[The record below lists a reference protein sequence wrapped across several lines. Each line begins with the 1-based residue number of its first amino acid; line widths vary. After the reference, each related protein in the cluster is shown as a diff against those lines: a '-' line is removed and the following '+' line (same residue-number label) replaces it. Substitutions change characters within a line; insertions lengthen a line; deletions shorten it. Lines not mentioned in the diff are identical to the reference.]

1 MKEGDTL
8 KDYNKAL
15 SRLAPYSVSV
25 LWAGAVAAVA
35 AATTVTVPFALLAD
49 GSSTTTRLGIHL
61 LASLGLT
68 LLRKAGFRAS
78 LTCVP
83 FLLLQKRQEKRF
95 FILVVTHLRSVTK
108 QA

>member
-1 MKEGDTL
+1 MKEEGDTL

-35 AATTVTVPFALLAD
+35 AAATTVTVPFALLA
-49 GSSTTTRLGIHL
+49 
-61 LASLGLT
+61 
-68 LLRKAGFRAS
+68 
-78 LTCVP
+78 VV
-83 FLLLQKRQEKRF
+83 LLLDSAFTCLLLSGSLSSEKQDF
-95 FILVVTHLRSVTK
+95 G

>member
-35 AATTVTVPFALLAD
+35 AATTVTVPFALLA
-49 GSSTTTRLGIHL
+49 
-61 LASLGLT
+61 
-68 LLRKAGFRAS
+68 
-78 LTCVP
+78 VV
-83 FLLLQKRQEKRF
+83 LLLDSAFTCLLLSGSLSSEKQDF
-95 FILVVTHLRSVTK
+95 G